1 MLNDPTLVLNRSW
14 VAITTTTVWSA
25 LGLVCRGAARVIEPE
40 TCITYD
46 LRSWSD
52 LLPREGERSIRTVQS
67 RIRVPEVIV
76 LTEHDS
82 PPRRS
87 VPFSRRNLYRRDS
100 YRCQYCGMGQT
111 TAELSI
117 DHVIPRCR
125 GGKTTWENC
134 VLSCIP
140 CNVKKGS
147 RLLKEVRMRLVAE
160 PEKPHWSPC
169 LLVSKANRRPSW
181 GQFVN
186 EAYWG
191 VELDHDNDP

>member
-25 LGLVCRGAARVIEPE
+25 LGLVCRGAAKVIEPE
-40 TCITYD
+40 TCITHD

-52 LLPREGERSIRTVQS
+52 LRPKDGEPSIRTVRS
-67 RIRVPEVIV
+67 SIRVPEIIV

-87 VPFSRRNLYRRDS
+87 VPFSRRNLYRRDG
-100 YRCQYCGMGQT
+100 YRCQYCGKGQSA
-111 TAELSI
+111 AELSI
-117 DHVIPRCR
+117 DHVVPRSR
-125 GGKTTWENC
+125 GGRTTWDNC

-147 RLLKEVRMRLVAE
+147 RLLNEAGMSLVA
-160 PEKPHWSPC
+160 PPGKPVWSPC
-169 LLVSKANRRPSW
+169 LLVNKANRRPSW
-181 GQFVN
+181 MQFVSD
-186 EAYWG
+186 AYWG
-191 VELDHDNDP
+191 VELEHDD